1 MLSPLQVSANDP
13 EILAETLANV
23 TKSTTDIQA
32 VDIRIATGLLEKL
45 TNDAINEENTE
56 VCIGSVTVT

>member
-1 MLSPLQVSANDP
+1 MSANDP